1 MRRLSIASLALLLV
15 AGLAGCANSLGAV
28 RLDTI
33 PDELTSSG
41 HLLDPPPTV
50 AWDQDEDAWLILTY
64 GSSSC
69 PNEPREISETA
80 DGSFEIRLE
89 TSGGPVCTADLGPT
103 AYRVPAPVPRG
114 TPVTIDL
121 GPGTRITL

>member
-15 AGLAGCANSLGAV
+15 AGVAGCANSLGAV

-33 PDELTSSG
+33 PDELASSSD
-41 HLLDPPPTV
+41 LLDPQPTV
-50 AWDQDEDAWLILTY
+50 AWDPDEDAWLILTY

-69 PNEPREISETA
+69 PTEPREISETA
-80 DGSFEIRLE
+80 DGSFEITLE

>member
-15 AGLAGCANSLGAV
+15 AGVAGCTNSLGAV

-33 PDELTSSG
+33 PDELASSSD
-41 HLLDPPPTV
+41 LLDPQPTV
-50 AWDQDEDAWLILTY
+50 AWDPDEDAWLILTY

-69 PNEPREISETA
+69 PTEPREISETA

-103 AYRVPAPVPRG
+103 AYPVPAPVPHG

>member
-1 MRRLSIASLALLLV
+1 MRRLRIASLALLLV

-33 PDELTSSG
+33 PDVLTSSSD
-41 HLLDPPPTV
+41 LLEPQPTV
-50 AWDQDEDAWLILTY
+50 AWDQDEDAWLIVTY

-69 PNEPREISETA
+69 PTEPREISETA
-80 DGSFEIRLE
+80 DVSFEIRLE

-103 AYRVPAPVPRG
+103 AYPVPAPVPHG